1 MAPRPSGPKGAL
13 AAHRGLLID
22 AIRGAGQVSR
32 AALARKTGLNAATV
46 TLAVRDLLADGLIV
60 ETGLAPSTGGK
71 PAVLLALASE
81 SRFAVGVH
89 LDHTSITY
97 VAANLSG
104 GVIDRQFSRGGADAG
119 DPQLVVERIASE
131 ITTFVR
137 RADIDRE
144 RLVGI
149 GLVSPGPAT
158 SARGIALSSPE
169 MRPWVDFPLVTALAT
184 AAGLSVVLG
193 NDATASA
200 IGEYWT
206 GQAKATDVFATVYM
220 GTGIG
225 AGIVMAGRPLIGS
238 SGNAGEV
245 GHSCVVV
252 NGDPCWCGADGCLET
267 VAGAAAIVAQARAAG
282 LSPSGEFLDEQF
294 ADVARAALRDNPAA
308 VRIFEDAA
316 QYVAVAVQSLAN
328 ILDLDR
334 VILTGPSFGIAGAL
348 YVPIIRRRLEHAF
361 FARNAHAVEVTM
373 SANATVAAATGAAA
387 MVLQRE
393 LAPLPAMSGRVAVVA
408 VGSEPPKRPGPVMP
422 STPLALAGNHVTS

>member
-1 MAPRPSGPKGAL
+1 MAPKSGPRGAL

-32 AALARKTGLNAATV
+32 ASLARKTGLNAATV

-71 PAVLLALASE
+71 PAVLLALANE

-97 VAANLSG
+97 VVANLSG

-119 DPQLVVERIASE
+119 DPQRVVEQIASE
-131 ITTFVR
+131 ITTFIR
-137 RADIDRE
+137 RAGIDRE

-169 MRPWVDFPLVTALAT
+169 MRPWVDFPLVTALAN
-184 AAGLSVVLG
+184 AAGLPVVLG
-193 NDATASA
+193 NDASASA
-200 IGEYWT
+200 IGEYWS
-206 GQAKATDVFATVYM
+206 GHAKATDVFATVYM

-225 AGIVMAGRPLIGS
+225 SGIVVAGQPLIGS

-245 GHSCVVV
+245 GHTCVVM
-252 NGDPCWCGADGCLET
+252 NGDRCWCGGDGCLET

-282 LSPSGEFLDEQF
+282 LNPAGEFLDEQF
-294 ADVARAALRDNPAA
+294 ADVARAALRDSPVA

-316 QYVAVAVQSLAN
+316 HYVAVAVQSLAN

-348 YVPIIRRRLEHAF
+348 YVPTIRRRLELAF
-361 FARNAHAVEVTM
+361 FARNAHAIEVTM

-393 LAPLPAMSGRVAVVA
+393 LAPVPAMSGRAAIVV
-408 VGSEPPKRPGPVMP
+408 VGSEPTQRPGAAAS
-422 STPLALAGNHVTS
+422 STHLSLQGDHVAS